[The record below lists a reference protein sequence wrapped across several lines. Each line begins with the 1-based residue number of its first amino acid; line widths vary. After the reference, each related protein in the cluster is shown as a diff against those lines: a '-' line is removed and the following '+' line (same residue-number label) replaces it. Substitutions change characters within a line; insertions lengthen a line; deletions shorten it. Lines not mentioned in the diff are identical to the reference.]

1 MTNKHF
7 KELTKV
13 ILSEIAKTRDAG
25 QEEYAH
31 DREDVFANFKRVAGT
46 LGIEK
51 EKVLLTY
58 LLKHIDGIVSYV
70 NGHESQR
77 EDVTGRIT
85 DVIVYSML
93 LWGMVQEKKF
103 KEGSEIISYEYQ
115 TTGEN
120 VV

>member
-13 ILSEIAKTRDAG
+13 IIDKISKARDAG

-31 DREDVFANFKRVAGT
+31 DQADVFANFNRVSST
-46 LGIEK
+46 LGVK
-51 EKVLLTY
+51 REKVLLTY

-103 KEGSEIISYEYQ
+103 REDSVVTYQFESTGKE
-115 TTGEN
+115 
-120 VV
+120 V